1 MSANGAATDFLDRV
15 LASRLD
21 ERARAFA
28 AKSTD
33 ELGVGVSSTR
43 FGELLALASRH
54 AGRVAIEWSADELE
68 RGRAVATDLDPE
80 RWTLLDALRVRLVLA
95 LFGLAGPSGEEALL
109 AAFKYADEG
118 ETCAL
123 LRALPLVPAPQRF
136 LWRATEGCR
145 SNMRSVFEAAATDS
159 PLPVRLFD
167 DIAWRQAV
175 VKALFVGAPLSRIKG
190 LDTRLDAETARMA
203 LDYADERRS
212 AGRTVPPTTW
222 LLLGRVLDARAV
234 HSLEAEIAAGPENGR
249 AGAYLGL
256 ARGRRADL
264 LDAHLSSETG
274 TLALEVGRAAL
285 GGRHDQ
291 TAFARLEAN

>member
-15 LASRLD
+15 LAPRLD
-21 ERARAFA
+21 ERGRAFT
-28 AKSTD
+28 AKAVD

-54 AGRVAIEWSADELE
+54 ATRAAIAWRGDELV
-68 RGRAVATDLDPE
+68 RGRAIATDLDPE
-80 RWTLLDALRVRLVLA
+80 RWTLLDALRVRLILG
-95 LFGLAGPSGEEALL
+95 LFGLAGPSGEETLL

-123 LRALPLVPAPQRF
+123 LRALSLVPAPQRF

-159 PLPVRLFD
+159 PLPVRAFD
-167 DIAWRQAV
+167 DVAWRQV
-175 VKALFVGAPLSRIKG
+175 IVKALFVGAPLSRIRG
-190 LDTRLDAETARMA
+190 VDTRLDAETARMA

-222 LLLGRVLDARAV
+222 LLLGSTLDARAV
-234 HSLEAEIAAGPENGR
+234 HSLEAEIVAGPESGR

-264 LDAHLSSETG
+264 LDAHLAGESS
-274 TLALEVGRAAL
+274 TLALDIGRAAL
-285 GGRHDQ
+285 TGRHDQ